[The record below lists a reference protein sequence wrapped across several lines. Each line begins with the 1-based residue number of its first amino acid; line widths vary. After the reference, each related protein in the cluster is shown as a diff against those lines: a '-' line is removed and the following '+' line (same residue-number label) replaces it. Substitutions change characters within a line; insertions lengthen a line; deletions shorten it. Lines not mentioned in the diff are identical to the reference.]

1 MGDKVA
7 ANTRHAAS
15 RRWGELVSWGAL
27 ALAAFWFMGSFD
39 DYVAHHDL
47 IKQDDSGYLRLA
59 LDAHAPADLP
69 AAMGTLY
76 CLWLRVLH
84 ALAQDPIQTY
94 YLAGY
99 LSSLVVPLVWY
110 PLARSFRVPPLW
122 AGISAIAW
130 LVSAVNL
137 EAIQVGQFA
146 CVLLWLT
153 AIASRAASTARVQ
166 WLIATCGVLLASFVR
181 PEFFLAGPLVL
192 GVAADQLRRRDR
204 RSLGVLAVPLLLAV
218 ALIALFGLPMG
229 GPRTAIAWHQHLA
242 FWLNGGTTG
251 ATSWDNDF
259 DESLIRRG
267 LYTSGPLSFA
277 MLHPLQM
284 AKFLLSNFRELVF
297 DRFWDTL
304 APTVELQ
311 QRSHELIWLPLAS
324 CFAAGVAWHYRNRD
338 AQRPPTH
345 WPSVAVLGLS
355 AAMVLPLCLLLYPWP
370 RYVAPLWAA
379 LLLLVSPREGQA
391 GTHPARTALVILL
404 IAATMPRLAAP
415 GPAPPKP
422 IETIVRILRERAG
435 GVPIAIFDDFAHY
448 SDYLEPP
455 GVHVGPK
462 AARSGF
468 QAMLA
473 RDAPSAVVLTPRLDR
488 ALRDD
493 PGYQAF
499 ITEPAKFGFGCE
511 AVIPARTLCIA
522 RAPRPASDEA
532 RHQTPPREAMPQ

>member
-1 MGDKVA
+1 
-7 ANTRHAAS
+7 
-15 RRWGELVSWGAL
+15 
-27 ALAAFWFMGSFD
+27 MGSFD

-47 IKQDDSGYLRLA
+47 IKQDDSGYLRFA
-59 LDAHAPADLP
+59 LEAHGPADLP

-76 CLWLRVLH
+76 CLWLRMLH
-84 ALAQDPIQTY
+84 ALAQDSIQTY

-110 PLARSFRVPPLW
+110 PLARSFRVAPLW

-130 LVSAVNL
+130 LVAAVNL

-153 AIASRAASTARVQ
+153 AIASRAARTARVQ
-166 WLIATCGVLLASFVR
+166 WLIATCGLLFASFVR
-181 PEFFLAGPLVL
+181 PKFFLAALL
-192 GVAADQLRRRDR
+192 LFGVAADRLRRHDP
-204 RSLGVLAVPLLLAV
+204 RSLGVLAAPVLLAV
-218 ALIALFGLPMG
+218 ALIVLFGLPMG

-242 FWLNGGTTG
+242 YWLNGGTGT
-251 ATSWDNDF
+251 TSWDNDF
-259 DESLIRRG
+259 DASLVRRG
-267 LYTSGPLSFA
+267 LYTNGPLSFA

-284 AKFLLSNFRELVF
+284 TRFVLANFRELVF

-304 APTVELQ
+304 APAGDLQ
-311 QRSHELIWLPLAS
+311 QRSHALLWLPLAS

-345 WPSVAVLGLS
+345 WPSVALLGLS
-355 AAMVLPLCLLLYPWP
+355 ALMVLPLCLLLYPWP
-370 RYVAPLWAA
+370 RYVTPLWAA
-379 LLLLVSPREGQA
+379 LLLLVLPRAAPA
-391 GTHPARTALVILL
+391 GTRPYRAALVILL
-404 IAATMPRLAAP
+404 IAAAMPRLAAP
-415 GPAPPKP
+415 GSAPPKP
-422 IETIVRILRERAG
+422 IESIVRILRERAG

-488 ALRDD
+488 ALHDD

-511 AVIPARTLCIA
+511 QVIPARKLCIA
-522 RAPRPASDEA
+522 RVPRPASDTA
-532 RHQTPPREAMPQ
+532 RHETPPREAMPQ